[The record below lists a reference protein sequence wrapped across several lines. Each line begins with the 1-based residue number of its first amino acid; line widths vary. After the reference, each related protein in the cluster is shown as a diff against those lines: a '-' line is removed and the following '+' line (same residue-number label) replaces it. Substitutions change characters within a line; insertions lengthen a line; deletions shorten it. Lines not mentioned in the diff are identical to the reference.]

1 MGCQLLVALKY
12 LSRMNGV
19 HLGLGN
25 IILEKANQF
34 IRAIGLRCVNA
45 RIIDFGIALSL
56 GENPDSVKGREEGKI
71 IGSLGFIAPEQF
83 RYPATVDHRADLYS
97 LGCFLYFRLL
107 GQPPFQQISRTNQ
120 LVQQAKC
127 RIPAPHL
134 VDPGIPLTINQ
145 IVSRM
150 LDSDPAGR
158 FQDPANAFELLLPLA
173 ESFEKEPSIV
183 HSIKP

>member
-1 MGCQLLVALKY
+1 
-12 LSRMNGV
+12 MNGV

-83 RYPATVDHRADLYS
+83 RYPATEPMVQQMAQ
-97 LGCFLYFRLL
+97 LL
-107 GQPPFQQISRTNQ
+107 GHQVDFVRLISTKFN
-120 LVQQAKC
+120 
-127 RIPAPHL
+127 
-134 VDPGIPLTINQ
+134 DSIN
-145 IVSRM
+145 
-150 LDSDPAGR
+150 
-158 FQDPANAFELLLPLA
+158 A
-173 ESFEKEPSIV
+173 EVEG
-183 HSIKP
+183 